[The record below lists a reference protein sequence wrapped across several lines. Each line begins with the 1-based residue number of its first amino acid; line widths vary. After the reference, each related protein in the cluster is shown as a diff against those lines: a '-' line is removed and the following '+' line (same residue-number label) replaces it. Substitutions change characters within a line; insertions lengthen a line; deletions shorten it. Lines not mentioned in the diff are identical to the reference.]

1 MVGEIESSLLD
12 SDLKISEPEEPR
24 GERRKSGVSNGCL
37 RKGKMPQMRKR
48 GKRVMWIPKTAVL
61 HSIKQ
66 YLKAEEVG
74 DSIDSELAI
83 FVTNLLTTGV
93 VDHKLH

>member
-1 MVGEIESSLLD
+1 MLEKRENAAD
-12 SDLKISEPEEPR
+12 EKT
-24 GERRKSGVSNGCL
+24 
-37 RKGKMPQMRKR
+37 GKACN
-48 GKRVMWIPKTAVL
+48 VDPKTAVL

-66 YLKAEEVG
+66 YLKAEEIG

-83 FVTNLLTTGV
+83 FITNLLTTGV